1 MIYSCFSSYLI
12 FMNEGEKRNRCDW
25 VFLAHL
31 SEKCTLETYSLLLLP
46 TSLPHPLCPNIAY
59 FPHHQ
64 IQKKLRCKEAF
75 LLFSF
80 QAQKTFIF
88 LQIRFF
94 FAAAPEYC
102 VTLYY
107 ASYMHFWWC
116 GTSLNFSVL
125 KYERCNTHIG
135 FVRHD
140 AVLSSF
146 LKLKDYLDFLWSH
159 YILFT

>member
-46 TSLPHPLCPNIAY
+46 TSLPSLCPNIAY

-64 IQKKLRCKEAF
+64 YKKKELRCKEAF

-116 GTSLNFSVL
+116 GTVVHPWTFPYWNMSVA
-125 KYERCNTHIG
+125 THTLALC
-135 FVRHD
+135 D
-140 AVLSSF
+140 TTQSSR
-146 LKLKDYLDFLWSH
+146 
-159 YILFT
+159 LF